1 MLDLLIYLY
10 HTGETWD
17 ELDFRQLQ
25 VEAYEALGKD
35 DKDDLVNKLPCY
47 ITAIEGLSQIIGYF
61 NHNRALE
68 LRVDYMDSTYRI
80 SEAYIMA
87 GTWSDLLNFS
97 VV

>member
-1 MLDLLIYLY
+1 MFNLLIYLY
-10 HTGETWD
+10 HAGETWD

-25 VEAYEALGKD
+25 VEAYESLGKD

-61 NHNRALE
+61 NYNRALE
-68 LRVDYMDSTYRI
+68 LRVDYMDSAYRI
-80 SEAYIMA
+80 SESYIMA
-87 GTWSDLLNFS
+87 GTWSDSLNFS